1 MNRVKQID
9 GSVFQLAKQLVPLRA
24 NFQTGVVIESTVLQR
39 SKLPMNQPEWENMTY
54 SGSIDITETTTI
66 SSYVQDMTGDS
77 VAESYY
83 LFDTTITTPVTT
95 LTASYDTITGSIAIP
110 MVSISMFAN
119 EYNQEQTFTALVG
132 GTFPEA
138 NIDLFDEGSSQYTF
152 IETIYSG
159 SQWTSSLNPYWR
171 RDPYQPAILEP
182 RLSEMFNLT
191 AVNGV
196 ATTYDMFYNSGS
208 FTGSLFTS
216 LTDLSNRFG
225 MTFDNFS
232 YGTNAISTVDMTTL
246 PRTAS
251 VSMSLPSGN
260 DFYYNFYYDAQKNNS
275 TSTTVFF
282 EFKSSGSIL
291 YTYSSSNIG
300 QTVYVTNNFE
310 TPLLKVD
317 SLTIR
322 VANNTAFA
330 VQVDLTNFKFLV
342 AKRARVQDFNYLYE
356 GKVRQLYKGTQQTS
370 QDFNIDSDDTTDK
383 GPVIIVQ
390 EVNPNILRQAI
401 GSNLGNTNLD
411 VE

>member
-1 MNRVKQID
+1 
-9 GSVFQLAKQLVPLRA
+9 
-24 NFQTGVVIESTVLQR
+24 
-39 SKLPMNQPEWENMTY
+39 
-54 SGSIDITETTTI
+54 
-66 SSYVQDMTGDS
+66 
-77 VAESYY
+77 
-83 LFDTTITTPVTT
+83 
-95 LTASYDTITGSIAIP
+95 
-110 MVSISMFAN
+110 
-119 EYNQEQTFTALVG
+119 
-132 GTFPEA
+132 
-138 NIDLFDEGSSQYTF
+138 
-152 IETIYSG
+152 
-159 SQWTSSLNPYWR
+159 
-171 RDPYQPAILEP
+171 
-182 RLSEMFNLT
+182 MFNLT